1 MNNLG
6 IHFNR
11 GGGRGDDDTETPD
24 SSDTD
29 ASDDDTDD
37 ETRHTD
43 DDTVVHPIY
52 TDPISVIY
60 LHERLSGIFAEK
72 VHGRYYLGVAAYTG
86 DADSPVLDLAVSAS
100 TFRRFPFSQVSLY
113 ASAHCTIGATIPQY
127 VPRIDI
133 LQVIIVRGVYSVVV
147 KTTWLRAVQ
156 ISWRRRRRARRN

>member
-6 IHFNR
+6 IHFTR
-11 GGGRGDDDTETPD
+11 GGGRGDDDTEIPN

-29 ASDDDTDD
+29 TDDSDD

-86 DADSPVLDLAVSAS
+86 DAEDSPVLDLAVSAS
-100 TFRRFPFSQVSLY
+100 TFRRFPFADVFAY

-147 KTTWLRAVQ
+147 KTTWIKSIQ
-156 ISWRRRRRARRN
+156 NKWRGRLRARRN